1 MKVKRISSFT
11 WIFGGIFAVF
21 GIAAIVVGICLFM
34 DDMEFQENAVT
45 TNAVI
50 TDIESRRY
58 KSGKKYRTS
67 HTVYIEYVVDGET
80 YNSTLGHYNSA
91 MRVGKSVEIM
101 YNPENPEDCRGD
113 TSVMEL
119 VIISAIGSV
128 FTLIGVLIIVS
139 FSRKSMGRITVKK
152 NGQRMEGIITNVV
165 EDTGVRVNGQ
175 CGCRAEVEVMD
186 AATGCKYL
194 FSSETVMNSIDE
206 VSSYIGGSV
215 DVYVNPVDKNRNYV
229 DLGSARL
236 PLNSGAQVF
245 DFR

>member
-1 MKVKRISSFT
+1 MKVKRMSSFT

-21 GIAAIVVGICLFM
+21 GIVAIAVGIWLFM
-34 DDMEFQENAVT
+34 DDMEFKENALT
-45 TNAVI
+45 TEAVI
-50 TDIESRRY
+50 TDIESHRY
-58 KSGKKYRTS
+58 KSGKKYKTS
-67 HTVYIEYVVDGET
+67 YTVYIEYVVDGKT

-101 YNPENPEDCRGD
+101 YNPENPADCRGN
-113 TSVMEL
+113 TSVVEL

-139 FSRKSMGRITVKK
+139 FSRKSMGRVTVKK

-165 EDTGVRVNGQ
+165 EDTSMRVNGQ
-175 CGCRAEVEVMD
+175 CGCRAEVEVVD
-186 AATGCKYL
+186 ADTGFKYL
-194 FSSETVMNSIDE
+194 FSSETVMNSVEE

-215 DVYVNPVDKNRNYV
+215 DVYVNPIDKNRNYV
-229 DLGSARL
+229 DLESAKL
-236 PLNSGAQVF
+236 PLNNGAQVF